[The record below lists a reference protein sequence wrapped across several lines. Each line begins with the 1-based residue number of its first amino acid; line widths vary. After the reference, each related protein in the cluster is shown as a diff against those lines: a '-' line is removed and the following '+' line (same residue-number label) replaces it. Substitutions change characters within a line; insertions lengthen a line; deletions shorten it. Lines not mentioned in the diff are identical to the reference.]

1 MIRLTILYIAI
12 GVLSIVAMRRWFWAL
27 CGLLFVTVLMQNPS
41 MPTKMFGIQGLN
53 PWNALFLVVV
63 MAWFMERRHGPDRAP
78 TNAAPLFMVL
88 AYTSMLVITGLIAV
102 ISANSLRGDY
112 AGRLSAKDI
121 GIDTIVNPLKYLVV
135 GYLFYDGALRRTRVK
150 LALICAVGSGL
161 CYSLLMFKTL
171 REKVF
176 TIDVG
181 GARRATDK
189 LIGLFANDL
198 AEITAFS
205 IWGALLLAFVV
216 YKPWEKAAILLV
228 AAASLPAF
236 LALKSRAGFLAFV
249 ASGLL
254 LGMLRYRILLLALP
268 LAAIGVGIAM
278 PDVADRVLAG
288 VGSDVDHSN
297 FDEISSGR
305 TTYLWPASL
314 EQIAKSPIVGHGRY
328 TILRTDAYERMID
341 LGAKAVPQHPH
352 SAYLEVLLDAGGVG
366 LAICLLCFFGLGLVG
381 WQLLR
386 YQNDR
391 LIRVVGAIGLVA
403 VATEM
408 SAAIAGS
415 SFYPTQSAVPY
426 LCVWGVMLRVRT
438 EQLAHNR
445 RAAQSQAASPYSP
458 YSEATDEARAP
469 QVPSP

>member
-1 MIRLTILYIAI
+1 MIRLTALYILIA
-12 GVLSIVAMRRWFWAL
+12 VLSLVAVRRWFWSL

-41 MPTKMFGIQGLN
+41 MPTMMFGIQGLN
-53 PWNALFLVVV
+53 PWNALFLVIVI
-63 MAWFMERRHGPDRAP
+63 AWYFERRRDPERAP
-78 TNAAPLFMVL
+78 ATAAPVFLFL
-88 AYTSMLVITGLIAV
+88 AYGAMLVIIGLVAV
-102 ISANSLRGDY
+102 VSIREFRGDY
-112 AGRLSAKDI
+112 AGRYSAKDI
-121 GIDTIVNPLKYLVV
+121 AIDTIINPLKYLAV
-135 GYLFYDGALRRTRVK
+135 GFLFYDGALRRTRVK
-150 LALICAVGSGL
+150 MALVCAVGSGL

-176 TIDVG
+176 TIDTG

-205 IWGALLLAFVV
+205 LWGALLLVIV
-216 YKPWEKAAILLV
+216 LYKPWEKFAVLFT

-249 ASGLL
+249 ASGVL
-254 LGMLRYRILLLALP
+254 LGMLRYRILLIILP
-268 LAAIGVGIAM
+268 LAAIGVGVAV

-288 VGSDVDHSN
+288 VGSDVDHSD

-314 EQIAKSPIVGHGRY
+314 EQVAKSPIVGHGRY
-328 TILRTDAYERMID
+328 TILRTDAYERMMD

-366 LAICLLCFFGLGLVG
+366 LGICIACFLGLLYVG

-386 YQNDR
+386 YPYDS

-426 LCVWGVMLRVRT
+426 LCVWGVMLRVRH
-438 EQLAHNR
+438 EQIAFQR
-445 RAAQSQAASPYSP
+445 RAAEQPTVSPYALNNEP
-458 YSEATDEARAP
+458 P
-469 QVPSP
+469 QAQVGAS

>member
-1 MIRLTILYIAI
+1 MIRLTALYILIA
-12 GVLSIVAMRRWFWAL
+12 VLSFVAVRRWFWSL

-41 MPTKMFGIQGLN
+41 MPTMMFGIQGLN
-53 PWNALFLVVV
+53 PWNALFAVIVIC
-63 MAWFMERRHGPDRAP
+63 WYFERRRDPQRAP
-78 TNAAPLFMVL
+78 ATAAPVFLSL
-88 AYTSMLVITGLIAV
+88 AYVSMIIITGLVAAL
-102 ISANSLRGDY
+102 STDAFRGAY
-112 AGRLSAKDI
+112 LGRYTAKEI
-121 GIDTIVNPLKYLVV
+121 GIDTIINPLKYLAM
-135 GYLFYDGALRRTRVK
+135 GFLFYDGALRRTRVK
-150 LALICAVGSGL
+150 LALVCAVGSGL

-176 TIDVG
+176 TIDTG

-205 IWGALLLAFVV
+205 LWGALLLVMV
-216 YKPWEKAAILLV
+216 LYKPWEKFAILV
-228 AAASLPAF
+228 TAAASLPAF
-236 LALKSRAGFLAFV
+236 LALKSRAGFLSFV
-249 ASGLL
+249 AAGLL
-254 LGMLRYRILLLALP
+254 LGVLRYRILLLILP
-268 LAAIGVGIAM
+268 LAAIGVGVAV

-288 VGSDVDHSN
+288 IGSDVDHSD

-314 EQIAKSPIVGHGRY
+314 EQVAKSPIVGHGRY

-352 SAYLEVLLDAGGVG
+352 SAYLEVLLDAGIAG
-366 LAICLLCFFGLGLVG
+366 LAICMSCFMGLLYVG

-386 YQNDR
+386 YQDDA

-408 SAAIAGS
+408 AAAIAGS

-426 LCVWGVMLRVRT
+426 LCVWGVMLRVRH
-438 EQLAHNR
+438 EHLAFQTN
-445 RAAQSQAASPYSP
+445 AAQQASASPY
-458 YSEATDEARAP
+458 ALTDEQPLTQVDAP
-469 QVPSP
+469 